1 MVRQASAEYRVIKIT
16 RGWVAVAYTGR
27 GIRALT
33 LPVPGRKKALEF
45 LRSQISSRLV
55 RGEAYPR
62 LAHDLDRYF
71 RGRAI
76 SFDYPLDLTAA
87 TSFQRRVWTV
97 LQGSPY
103 GATRTYQEVARAV
116 GMPRAA
122 RAVGQAVGGNPIP
135 LLIPCHRVVGSGGS
149 LGGYAWGLMWK
160 RRLLRVEGIEPQLSA

>member
-1 MVRQASAEYRVIKIT
+1 MIRQASAEYRVIKIT
-16 RGWVAVAYTGR
+16 RGWVGVAYTGR

-33 LPVPGRKKALEF
+33 LPVQGREKALES

-55 RGEAYPR
+55 RGKGYQR

-71 RGRAI
+71 QGRAI
-76 SFDYPLDLTAA
+76 SFNYPLDLTAA
-87 TSFQRRVWTV
+87 TPFQRRVWTV
-97 LQGSPY
+97 LQGIPH

-116 GMPRAA
+116 GMPRAP

-160 RRLLRVEGIEPQLSA
+160 RRLLRVEGIGPRLSA